1 MPTSPPLLK
10 APRRTAC
17 VPYTLC
23 SPQLAVHLRICT
35 PDELDSPLL
44 TTLRCAG
51 LEFEPRAPPA
61 MQQALAGQL
70 SGLLRRRG
78 FWQTSGGTL
87 SMLCNLPGEALMWRQ
102 ELAPYAALQGVGFDA
117 GSSWLSLQSSMLGA
131 PDQLGRFQHVRIAA
145 RSVSIFADFPDPAQL
160 PPISGDEQA
169 WALPRFLAALE
180 PVLQGSAVRSLTF
193 EAHYVLV
200 ALAPAAVAP
209 AARVL
214 LSRNLQQP
222 TLGIVLSVPAQPAR
236 WTATYGS
243 LSAAFTRP
251 APGNSDAVLVCVQRQ
266 V

>member
-1 MPTSPPLLK
+1 MPTPPTH
-10 APRRTAC
+10 AAS
-17 VPYTLC
+17 YTLS
-23 SPQLAVHLRICT
+23 SPQLAVHLRIRT

-61 MQQALAGQL
+61 LQQALAGPL
-70 SGLLRRRG
+70 SSLLSRRD

-87 SMLCNLPGEALMWRQ
+87 RTLCNLPGEALQWWQ
-102 ELAPYAALQGVGFDA
+102 ELAPYAALQDVGFDA
-117 GSSWLSLQSSMLGA
+117 GSSWLSLQGSMLGA

-145 RSVSIFADFPDPAQL
+145 RSVSIFSNSPDPAQL

-169 WALPRFLAALE
+169 WALPRFLAALA
-180 PVLQGSAVRSLTF
+180 PVLQDSAIRSLTF

-200 ALAPAAVAP
+200 ALAPAAAAS

-222 TLGIVLSVPAQPAR
+222 TLGVVLSVPAQPAR